1 MKANGYKIAPY
12 ANLIGADLEGAD
24 LQGAYLY
31 EADLGANLERA
42 NLERANLGGV
52 IWDKSTI
59 WPEGF
64 TPPDA

>member
-31 EADLGANLERA
+31 EANLEGA

-52 IWDKSTI
+52 IWDESTI